1 MRVARGGW
9 RSAEAP
15 TLPSSRR
22 LLPMTSMP
30 GSRPGM
36 TAFDVTR
43 YCIGSFLSL
52 TLRMKSGEFEPIGLM
67 KSLV

>member
-1 MRVARGGW
+1 
-9 RSAEAP
+9 
-15 TLPSSRR
+15 
-22 LLPMTSMP
+22 
-30 GSRPGM
+30 M
-36 TAFDVTR
+36 TAFDITR